1 MDDADLAAIDTLLE
15 AGVRTTRS
23 EAASW
28 LIHAGIQA
36 NRALFAQVE
45 STVAEIRQLRGRAQ
59 TLAQQAMEAPAT
71 DAPATPGPPAT
82 PGG

>member
-1 MDDADLAAIDTLLE
+1 MLTCRLDDADLAAIDTLLE

-28 LIHAGIQA
+28 LIHAGIRA

-45 STVAEIRQLRGRAQ
+45 STVAEIRHLRGRAQ
-59 TLAQQAMEAPAT
+59 SLAQQAMEAPAEV
-71 DAPATPGPPAT
+71 PPS
-82 PGG
+82 G